1 MLSNTTRRKKK
12 KTKLNCAKQIR
23 IFWKRAEVHNYIH
36 EQCEMSLAQLNHGWC
51 SVSYFLHS
59 KNIQCLPF
67 DHRQSCPS
75 SMNLTFLKHPRRPS
89 LYISNTWSYCSRSD
103 RNFPEAHGLSTNKQA
118 TRREKKHRKKNKTE
132 KDKERREKTHQL
144 SIWRMTSFVPSLS
157 FLSHLLGWTESP
169 LSPFLGWLLHS
180 SPWRHLFPLS
190 LSLLFL
196 SLFLSVAAIFLKL
209 YELVTTPF
217 FFPHLL
223 SYFLISAWMRIQH
236 LPLDKLS
243 VSLSICLSTATPP
256 PTPFFPQCLSGPKA
270 PWEKYKMKLKKKK
283 NYIEI
288 FFFEKKVS
296 ALAFVNEMQLWIE
309 WPHTPLPPPP
319 TPS

>member
-1 MLSNTTRRKKK
+1 
-12 KTKLNCAKQIR
+12 
-23 IFWKRAEVHNYIH
+23 
-36 EQCEMSLAQLNHGWC
+36 
-51 SVSYFLHS
+51 
-59 KNIQCLPF
+59 
-67 DHRQSCPS
+67 
-75 SMNLTFLKHPRRPS
+75 
-89 LYISNTWSYCSRSD
+89 
-103 RNFPEAHGLSTNKQA
+103 
-118 TRREKKHRKKNKTE
+118 
-132 KDKERREKTHQL
+132 
-144 SIWRMTSFVPSLS
+144 MTSFVPSLS

-223 SYFLISAWMRIQH
+223 SYFLISAWTRIQH

-256 PTPFFPQCLSGPKA
+256 PHPFFSSMPVWPKSSLGKIQD
-270 PWEKYKMKLKKKK
+270 EIEKKKK
-283 NYIEI
+283 LYRDI
-288 FFFEKKVS
+288 FFREKS
-296 ALAFVNEMQLWIE
+296 
-309 WPHTPLPPPP
+309 
-319 TPS
+319 